1 MHDRKTQLI
10 AQIFITFMM
19 AASMS
24 GIMSLVALGPSMQWL
39 GVWPKQFLIAWPI
52 AFLLTLF
59 ISKFGFKLAR
69 RVTNKRTS

>member
-1 MHDRKTQLI
+1 
-10 AQIFITFMM
+10 
-19 AASMS
+19 
-24 GIMSLVALGPSMQWL
+24 MSLVALGPSTQWL